1 MQLHFYLV
9 LSRTQI
15 VTWMLSIK
23 EKQLGYISDFFWYKA
38 GFLWVFLFF
47 IFFFYPNCYLAGDVV
62 DSKTE
67 SHVLG
72 CLLLA
77 EHLEWFPTERAL
89 VSDAYWNIKQVLST
103 LQNYEVQSMKCC

>member
-47 IFFFYPNCYLAGDVV
+47 YFFFYPNCYLAGDVV

-67 SHVLG
+67 SHVSG
-72 CLLLA
+72 M
-77 EHLEWFPTERAL
+77 FTFSRAFG
-89 VSDAYWNIKQVLST
+89 VVPNRKSFSQ
-103 LQNYEVQSMKCC
+103 